1 MRTMTMRLSKLKIKT
16 TALNLWDRIND
27 KTIEMDNIDIIISCF
42 APAITYDDRN
52 LIKMEVEVLIDGG
65 SE

>member
-1 MRTMTMRLSKLKIKT
+1 
-16 TALNLWDRIND
+16 
-27 KTIEMDNIDIIISCF
+27 MDNIDIIISCF